1 MWWWVLHRLPVETG
15 VSLLTIGH
23 SNTQADRHI
32 KRRRSIVLGLVPG
45 EYSTLVWI
53 GVCLWEFWSATH
65 ACTNFEEKLTHS
77 CTKNPKFSRKFAP
90 FWLKF
95 RKILKSRPI
104 KVPNLRQPDLHQ
116 LYGNYFHYYHEFTVT
131 HTWRLSGVTEGGI
144 QLFESGDVRRIAPK

>member
-1 MWWWVLHRLPVETG
+1 MWWWVLHRIPVETG

-45 EYSTLVWI
+45 GYSTLVWI

-65 ACTNFEEKLTHS
+65 ACTNLK
-77 CTKNPKFSRKFAP
+77 KNWPIHVPKIQIFCGNLPP

-131 HTWRLSGVTEGGI
+131 HYMAARVGWLRGVFNFLRVGMFG
-144 QLFESGDVRRIAPK
+144 A